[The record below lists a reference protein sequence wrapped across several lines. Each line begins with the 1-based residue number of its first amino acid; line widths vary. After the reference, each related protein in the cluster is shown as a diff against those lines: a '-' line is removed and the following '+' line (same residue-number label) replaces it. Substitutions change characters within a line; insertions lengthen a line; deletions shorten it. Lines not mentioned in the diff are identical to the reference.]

1 MRYLLSSVL
10 TALIF
15 FTACENWGEV
25 NSLQT
30 IHMSEMTR
38 MAASNQYVSWLN
50 SGDVNVRRAAT
61 RSLGILQDSSK
72 ALLLFNRNTDNDLEV
87 RANSAFALGQLF
99 SPDVE
104 SYILDFLK
112 HETDKDVRLL
122 LIDALGKSGTK
133 KSFLKLQDF
142 LEGTDPEY
150 LKAVTVA
157 HSNLA
162 RRGYFPSSFS
172 VQLLSHHM
180 SNNMDPEIVWR
191 CANAL
196 AATGKLSS
204 FGDLHKI
211 MTHPDPKVRFASL
224 RGMNQI
230 ATRIIETDKFTEY
243 RKNNPDDANLRG
255 LWRTYNSARFH
266 RSVVGM
272 LQDSI
277 PYVRI
282 AAIDLLSDMGN
293 EPFQG
298 EILKLVDDPNPNVQ
312 VRAIQAMEKFSNA
325 KWYTRR
331 EMRKI
336 YRDSSDW
343 RIRGEALRIL
353 ALVQPAEALERVKTE
368 WLEQPWPQITY
379 AIQTLQN
386 IETFDLNK
394 PLKEAEEATRLLMQL
409 ADSKN
414 IAQSTLA
421 LEVLVNRQN
430 RPRIDY
436 FIGKLSEGDM
446 AITTVV
452 AKLLSVTRDAQGAKP
467 LMDAYSNFQ
476 APRDLEAIEAIL
488 FALGKIGNRNAVEF
502 LESQLSNPYPLIRET
517 AEASLRELGIN
528 KEYNVPIQQEN
539 QTLKWDFS
547 PVSSDSSYEVTF
559 YTSAGDFVIE
569 LFADKAPINVANFVS
584 LVQDGFYKGIAF
596 HRVVPGY
603 VTQAGDPRGDGW
615 GGPGYAVPCEYN
627 RSFFDR
633 GVVGIAHAGK
643 DTGSSQFFVTQTP
656 QPHLNGQYTAIGKVV
671 KGMNVIDRILQMD
684 KILNT
689 DLAISSK

>member
-1 MRYLLSSVL
+1 MRNLISCLLI
-10 TALIF
+10 ALLCC
-15 FTACENWGEV
+15 TACENWGEV
-25 NSLQT
+25 NSLES
-30 IHMSEMTR
+30 IHTSEMTR
-38 MAASNQYVSWLN
+38 LAAHTQYVSWLN
-50 SGDVNVRRAAT
+50 SGDVEVRRAAT
-61 RSLGILQDSSK
+61 RSLGILQDSSS

-122 LIDALGKSGTK
+122 LIDALGKSGTE

-142 LEGTDPEY
+142 LEGTDEEY

-157 HSNLA
+157 HGNLA
-162 RRGYFPSSFS
+162 RRGYFASSFS
-172 VQLLSHHM
+172 VQLLAHHM
-180 SNNMDPEIVWR
+180 ANNMNADVVWR

-204 FGDLHKI
+204 FPELHKV
-211 MTHPDPKVRFASL
+211 MGHPDPRVRFTSL
-224 RGMNQI
+224 RGMGQI
-230 ATRIIETDKFTEY
+230 VNRIIETDKFTEY
-243 RKNNPDDANLRG
+243 RKENPDDANLRN

-266 RSVVGM
+266 RSLVAM

-277 PYVRI
+277 PYVRV
-282 AAIDLLSDMGN
+282 AAIDLLADMGN

-298 EILKLVDDPNPNVQ
+298 EILKLVADPNPNVQ
-312 VRAIQAMEKFSNA
+312 IRAIQAMEKFSSA

-343 RIRGEALRIL
+343 RIRGEALSIL
-353 ALVQPAEALERVKTE
+353 ALVQPSQALEEVKTN
-368 WLEQPWPQITY
+368 WMDKPWPQTTY
-379 AIQTLQN
+379 AINTLAN
-386 IETFDLNK
+386 IETVDLNK

-409 ADSKN
+409 ADSEN

-430 RPRIDY
+430 RPAIDY
-436 FIGKLSEGDM
+436 FIGKLSGGDM

-452 AKLLSVTRDAQGAKP
+452 AKLLSVTRDAKGAQP
-467 LMDAYSNFQ
+467 LMDTYSNFQ

-488 FALGKIGNRNAVEF
+488 YALGKIGNRDAVAF
-502 LESQLSNPYPLIRET
+502 LESQLSNAYPLIREV
-517 AEASLRELGIN
+517 ASNSLRELGVT
-528 KEYNVPIQQEN
+528 KEINVPVQQES
-539 QTLKWDFS
+539 QALKWDFAT
-547 PVSSDSSYEVTF
+547 VSSDSSYEVTF
-559 YTSAGDFVIE
+559 YTSTGDFVIE
-569 LFADKAPINVANFVS
+569 LFPDKAPINVANFIS
-584 LVQDGFYKGIAF
+584 LIQDGFYKGIAF

-615 GGPGYAVPCEYN
+615 GGPGYSVPCEYN

-671 KGMNVIDRILQMD
+671 KGMEVVDRIQQMD